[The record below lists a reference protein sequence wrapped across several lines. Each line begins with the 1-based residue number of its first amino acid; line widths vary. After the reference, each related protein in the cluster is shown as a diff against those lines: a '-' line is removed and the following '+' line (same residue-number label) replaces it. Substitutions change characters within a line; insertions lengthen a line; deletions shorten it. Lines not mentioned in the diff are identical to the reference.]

1 MKLLVITGMSGSGKT
16 IALHTLEDNGFYCT
30 DNLPICLLES
40 FVGHLISERSGVDQV
55 AVGMDVRAKQKNLNQ
70 LPKLIEKLRA
80 QGIECEVIFIEAKH
94 ETLIKRFSETR
105 RKHPLSNSALSLD
118 EAIEK
123 ERELLAP
130 LNDTADL
137 RIDTSKTTLHEL
149 RELIRKRVSIKGSGQ
164 LSVLFQSF
172 GYKHGV
178 PHDADFVFDV
188 RCLPNP
194 HWKPDLR
201 PLSGLSPEVAGYLEQ
216 SKQTK
221 RMRSDLIRFLEHWIP
236 CFEEDGRSYLTI
248 AVGCTGGQHRSVYL
262 ANELYNHFNAKG
274 GKVLS
279 RHRELS

>member
-1 MKLLVITGMSGSGKT
+1 MKLLVVTGMSGSGKT

-40 FVGHLISERSGVDQV
+40 FVDHLISERPGVDQV
-55 AVGMDVRAKQKNLNQ
+55 AVGMDVRAEQNNLNQ
-70 LPKLIEKLRA
+70 LPRLIDKLRA
-80 QGIECEVIFIEAKH
+80 QGVKCEVIFIEARH

-105 RKHPLSNSALSLD
+105 RKHPLSNRTLSLD

-123 ERELLAP
+123 ERKLLAP
-130 LNDTADL
+130 LNDMADL

-149 RELIRKRVSIKGSGQ
+149 RELIRKRVSIKGSDQ

-201 PLSGLSPEVAGYLEQ
+201 PLSGLSPKVADYLQQ
-216 SKQTK
+216 SRQTK
-221 RMRSDLIRFLEHWIP
+221 RMLSDLIRFLEHWIP
-236 CFEEDGRSYLTI
+236 CFEKEGRSYLTI

-262 ANELYNHFNAKG
+262 ANELYNHFKAKG